1 MNPRK
6 PAWEKWRGMDMKE
19 GKGRAAVWLQ
29 TRGVRLQPP
38 HVDAGMLCVR
48 EARDYLRGGSVCL
61 FHVSCVITDGRRT
74 RNGSTK
80 HSFPRGGRPTESLVG
95 MKHERVAA
103 MRGRQC
109 EHRLTLETWK
119 EKRSGIDPQSSWHE
133 RVCGRNVWAAV
144 WAQLTLKAWKERR
157 SARAQ

>member
-1 MNPRK
+1 MIEIEYMK
-6 PAWEKWRGMDMKE
+6 HDEPAKTSVGEVAGYGYERRQGPC
-19 GKGRAAVWLQ
+19 GRLTSEFRPVAFASSRRTW
-29 TRGVRLQPP
+29 TP
-38 HVDAGMLCVR
+38 ACVR

-109 EHRLTLETWK
+109 EHRLTLET
-119 EKRSGIDPQSSWHE
+119 
-133 RVCGRNVWAAV
+133 
-144 WAQLTLKAWKERR
+144 
-157 SARAQ
+157 